1 MQALQHAI
9 LYGEHELT
17 LDLKNRVILPSDIRK
32 SLIPERDGNAFFLV
46 VGQNRKPWLYTEK
59 YYQHLVSSGEQ
70 HLMPNEDVLAFN
82 QIHFAMASLV
92 EWDKQWRMLLP
103 DKTLKRTGIGREVT
117 LIGARDHLEL
127 WNRADWERRFEELFG
142 RSEAIMLKAQL
153 ALQRERASQG
163 ERAQQ
168 HDEHGG

>member
-1 MQALQHAI
+1 
-9 LYGEHELT
+9 
-17 LDLKNRVILPSDIRK
+17 
-32 SLIPERDGNAFFLV
+32 
-46 VGQNRKPWLYTEK
+46 
-59 YYQHLVSSGEQ
+59 
-70 HLMPNEDVLAFN
+70 
-82 QIHFAMASLV
+82 
-92 EWDKQWRMLLP
+92 
-103 DKTLKRTGIGREVT
+103 

>member
-1 MQALQHAI
+1 
-9 LYGEHELT
+9 
-17 LDLKNRVILPSDIRK
+17 
-32 SLIPERDGNAFFLV
+32 
-46 VGQNRKPWLYTEK
+46 
-59 YYQHLVSSGEQ
+59 
-70 HLMPNEDVLAFN
+70 MPNEDVLAFN